1 MIITDDLRNLLI
13 RHEGLRLKPYQCPA
27 GKWTIGVGHNMD
39 ANPLPDMIQ
48 HQLDTFGSITEDMA
62 MELLDHDLLDAIFN
76 CRRLYRDFEKFA
88 DRRKMALVD
97 FVFNIGVRTART
109 FERTNRAIN
118 RGDWEAAAQGFEKSL
133 WYRQVNHRAVEI
145 VSMIREG

>member
-1 MIITDDLRNLLI
+1 MNESLRALI
-13 RHEGLRLKPYQCPA
+13 ARHEGLRLEPYNDIK
-27 GKWTIGVGHNMD
+27 GIKTIGFGHNMD

-62 MELLDHDLLDAIFN
+62 MELLDHDILDAIFN
-76 CRRLYRDFEKFA
+76 CQRLYRDFEKFTE
-88 DRRKMALVD
+88 RRKMALVD
-97 FVFNIGVRTART
+97 FIFNVGVRTART